1 MLAQKHD
8 FYGSEVLHGFNRL
21 SWIGLGI
28 ESSCVIMDL
37 WKKSVLSF
45 LEVNLEESVVLCV
58 YGGVL
63 FLGSNVFD
71 SHRLNLSFKSV

>member
-1 MLAQKHD
+1 
-8 FYGSEVLHGFNRL
+8 
-21 SWIGLGI
+21 
-28 ESSCVIMDL
+28 MDL